1 MAIDPLPVGIRLRDA
16 PIAVGRISRWRLPP
30 PSSLTGS
37 NGLHPPIDVETSSI
51 RPPHGEE
58 NENPYPT
65 PARGALRRF
74 AGMPLPSDDHM
85 LKRFDYGYARKP
97 HAATMYMIYDMHR
110 RLTRPA
116 CRTLPGILAAA

>member
-1 MAIDPLPVGIRLRDA
+1 MKTRTRRQREALYAGI
-16 PIAVGRISRWRLPP
+16 
-30 PSSLTGS
+30 
-37 NGLHPPIDVETSSI
+37 
-51 RPPHGEE
+51 
-58 NENPYPT
+58 
-65 PARGALRRF
+65 